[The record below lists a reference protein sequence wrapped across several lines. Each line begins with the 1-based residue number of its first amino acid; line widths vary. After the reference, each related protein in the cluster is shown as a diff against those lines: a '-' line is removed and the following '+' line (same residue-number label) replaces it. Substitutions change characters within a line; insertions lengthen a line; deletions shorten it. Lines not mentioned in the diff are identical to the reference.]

1 MAYFYQPQ
9 PTASWATHACWMFT
23 VLLEGGRNR
32 DEVAEVLRKRGIETR
47 PVFPPMHLLP
57 PYAHL
62 AKPGDL
68 PVGEDLA
75 RRGMNLPT
83 GAHLEEAQVD
93 RICAELRAAVT

>member
-1 MAYFYQPQ
+1 MY
-9 PTASWATHACWMFT
+9 T
-23 VLLEGGRNR
+23 VLLEEGFDR
-32 DEVAEVLRKRGIETR
+32 DEVAGILRDRGIETR

-62 AKPGDL
+62 AAPGSL

-83 GAHLEEAQVD
+83 GAHLEEAHVD
-93 RICAELRAAVT
+93 RICVELRAAIS